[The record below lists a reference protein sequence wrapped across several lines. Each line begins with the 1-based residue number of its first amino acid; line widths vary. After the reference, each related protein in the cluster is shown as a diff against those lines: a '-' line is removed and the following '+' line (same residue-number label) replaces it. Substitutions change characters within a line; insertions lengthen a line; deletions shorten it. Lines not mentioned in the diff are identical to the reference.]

1 MPKILKDF
9 KIISGITREDKHKN
23 LRVCLVG
30 VKSGWMENKGV
41 KSGVKMVGVCG
52 HLTLYPFVNF
62 VPDLNDE
69 LDISQSRVI
78 KEFTIVWK

>member
-1 MPKILKDF
+1 M
-9 KIISGITREDKHKN
+9 
-23 LRVCLVG
+23 VG

-52 HLTLYPFVNF
+52 HLTLYPFINF

>member
-30 VKSGWMENKGV
+30 VKSGWMENIGE
-41 KSGVKMVGVCG
+41 KSGEKTVEVVVWLGGERERENWWGPGVFSPG
-52 HLTLYPFVNF
+52 PPKINLPKLGR
-62 VPDLNDE
+62 L
-69 LDISQSRVI
+69 
-78 KEFTIVWK
+78 